1 MFDKYMI
8 LEHGL
13 KNTLKDG
20 AVIGFEFGARL
31 PYYRGLGV
39 SMIEEINLTVDGA
52 VIPREAIRVTLHGNT
67 YSLAEM
73 ELEFED
79 HWGFGE
85 VGTITVLQPGGLEPG
100 THNIEL
106 RDSLRISYFPF
117 PMTGR
122 DAKSLLLEP

>member
-31 PYYRGLGV
+31 PYYRGLGI
-39 SMIEEINLTVDGA
+39 SMIEEINVTVDGT

-67 YSLAEM
+67 YSLLEM

-79 HWGFGE
+79 CWGFGE
-85 VGTITVLQPGGLEPG
+85 VGTITVLQAGGLEPG
-100 THNIEL
+100 THTIEL

-122 DAKSLLLEP
+122 DAKSLMLEP

>member
-8 LEHGL
+8 LEHGF
-13 KNTLKDG
+13 KNTLKDN

-31 PYYRGLGV
+31 PYYRGLGI
-39 SMIEEINLTVDGA
+39 SMIEEINVTVDGMA
-52 VIPREAIRVTLHGNT
+52 IPREAIRVTLHGNT

-79 HWGFGE
+79 RWGFGE
-85 VGTITVLQPGGLEPG
+85 VGTITVLQAGGLEAG

-117 PMTGR
+117 PMIGR
-122 DAKSLLLEP
+122 DAKSLMLEP